1 MLLPPHGN
9 ARILI
14 GAHFVN
20 TLGNGAYL
28 TTSTLFL
35 TRSIGLSP
43 AEVALGLA
51 IAAGAGMALSTPM
64 GYVADKYG
72 PKRVMLGLLI
82 LQAACFAGLIGVR
95 GLWSFAPI
103 ACLIAIGEAGAKAA
117 NGAMI
122 AAAVEPGQR
131 LRVRAFLR
139 SANNAGIGLGA
150 LIGSIPLMLDT
161 RSAYAVMLL
170 GNAITFL
177 LAAAVLTRVHLE
189 QPVVERP
196 AEQPRLVALRDR
208 PFLSFALV
216 DGLVAALY
224 NELLTI
230 GLPLWLIVHTS
241 GPLWLVSAALLINTT
256 GCVLLQVWAS
266 GGTDGLAS
274 AARTGRRGA
283 LIIAVACV
291 LFGASTGMPTWAVCV
306 GVLAAACVHVLGEL
320 FSSTATW
327 AVIFGLAPDW
337 AQGQYQGAYLTGRQ
351 IGNMVTPPLL
361 TALVVGGGGP
371 GWLAVAVVF
380 AAAGTAYPS
389 LVRWGVRTRSEPIP
403 A

>member
-1 MLLPPHGN
+1 VLLPPRGN

-14 GAHFVN
+14 AAHFVN

-35 TRSIGLSP
+35 TRSVGLSP

-72 PKRVMLGLLI
+72 PKRVMLVMLL
-82 LQAACFAGLIGVR
+82 LQAACFTGLIGVR

-103 ACLIAIGEAGAKAA
+103 ACLIAIGEACAKAA

-122 AAAVEPGQR
+122 AAAVEPGLR

-150 LIGSIPLMLDT
+150 LVGSIPLMLDSRT
-161 RSAYAVMLL
+161 AYVVMLL
-170 GNAITFL
+170 GNAVTFL
-177 LAAAVLTRVHLE
+177 LAAAVLTRVHLATA
-189 QPVVERP
+189 VIERP

-230 GLPLWLIVHTS
+230 GLPLWLTLHTD

-291 LFGASTGMPTWAVCV
+291 LFGASTGMPAWAVCA

-320 FSSTATW
+320 YSSTATW

-351 IGNMVTPPLL
+351 IGNMITPPLL

-389 LVRWGVRTRSEPIP
+389 LVRWGARTRTAPVP